1 MYSFGLLKLY
11 TFALNV
17 AFHFPY
23 FDIFSKIFKVG
34 FILVLLYFSK
44 SLGKLK
50 VAVGRLVGRSRNPVL
65 ILGS

>member
-1 MYSFGLLKLY
+1 MWPS
-11 TFALNV
+11 
-17 AFHFPY
+17 HFPY

-50 VAVGRLVGRSRNPVL
+50 VAVGRLVGRSRNPVR